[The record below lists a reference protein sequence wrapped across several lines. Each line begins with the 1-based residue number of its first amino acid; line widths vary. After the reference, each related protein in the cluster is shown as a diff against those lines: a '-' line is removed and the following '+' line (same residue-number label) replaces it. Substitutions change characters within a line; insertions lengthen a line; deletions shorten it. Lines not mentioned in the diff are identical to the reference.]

1 MGIGPPAVQ
10 DAFMKHERIST
21 VARLPI
27 KVGMS
32 KRAAAAEPAEAS
44 PYPRRVETSRSILS
58 EGYCVSR

>member
-1 MGIGPPAVQ
+1 MGIGPSAVQ
-10 DAFMKHERIST
+10 VACMKHERIST

-32 KRAAAAEPAEAS
+32 KRAAAAVPAEAS

-58 EGYCVSR
+58 EGYCVPR